1 MGILKYYS
9 PYIENSI
16 KIKIHYEKEKK
27 LFPDDKINKIIDRFK
42 KFTFNLDKIDGTNLE
57 NKKKFE
63 EINMESY
70 DNGDYYLTL
79 FYNGLLKDMNNL
91 FEDCTSFIEID
102 LSNFNT
108 YNVKKMNNMFKKCD
122 NLTKIIFSKVYT
134 SKVEEMES
142 IFDGCTS
149 LKEIN
154 FSNFNG
160 SKLINTNNMFGQL
173 KVQLYKKN
181 EKNNINGITNVIT
194 NDKKI
199 KGIINNSE
207 IRRDSTINNLMN
219 NNQNENNIV
228 SIPNNQIAEQGN
240 NDTNTLNEGNI
251 ERIDIRTKKEEN
263 NDVFDKKETD
273 EQVKKKLI
281 LLGH

>member
-42 KFTFNLDKIDGTNLE
+42 KFTFNLDKIDGKNLE

-63 EINMESY
+63 EINMESC

-102 LSNFNT
+102 LSKFNI
-108 YNVKKMNNMFKKCD
+108 YKVKSMNKTFNNCSEV
-122 NLTKIIFSKVYT
+122 TKIIFPNSKNNNI
-134 SKVEEMES
+134 EEME
-142 IFDGCTS
+142 FTFNGCRN

-154 FSNFNG
+154 FLGFSGVKLTRYQQMFKGTSIEEKECGVEGNRIIVY
-160 SKLINTNNMFGQL
+160 SK
-173 KVQLYKKN
+173 
-181 EKNNINGITNVIT
+181 
-194 NDKKI
+194 DKKI
-199 KGIINNSE
+199 KRLLNKNE
-207 IRRDSTINNLMN
+207 RLDT
-219 NNQNENNIV
+219 NENLNTHR
-228 SIPNNQIAEQGN
+228 IPFQQNPN
-240 NDTNTLNEGNI
+240 
-251 ERIDIRTKKEEN
+251 
-263 NDVFDKKETD
+263 
-273 EQVKKKLI
+273 
-281 LLGH
+281 